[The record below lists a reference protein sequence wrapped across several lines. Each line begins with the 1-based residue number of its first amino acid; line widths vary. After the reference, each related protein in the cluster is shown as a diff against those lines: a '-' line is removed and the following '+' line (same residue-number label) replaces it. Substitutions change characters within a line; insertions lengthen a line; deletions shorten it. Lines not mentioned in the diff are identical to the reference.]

1 MGGSSGSQQTQQ
13 QTVSQP
19 WQPAQPEL
27 QNILSSLGGIN
38 MGVTPGQTSGLN
50 ALQGAA
56 GAIPS
61 LGPGV
66 AGVAN
71 QYLSGQPNALGQGA
85 YGQTSKTL
93 SPFLDPNSLNPMSN
107 PYTGQAMNTLNQD
120 LTNQIQSQFAGAGQ
134 GMGPAEA
141 QALARGLSQGEG
153 GLLMGQYNANAGFSL
168 NAAQQQMANALGL
181 NQANLGN
188 SQFGLTAA
196 NATPGAYLAGPA
208 AQFGAANAAENT
220 PLVNIGGVAG
230 LTLPIAGL
238 GGQTN
243 SQGTSNTQYNPSTL
257 TQIGQ
262 GVSDFSN
269 LFSSLFPKGFQTG

>member
-56 GAIPS
+56 GAIPGM
-61 LGPGV
+61 GPQVGN
-66 AGVAN
+66 VAN

-85 YGQTSKTL
+85 YNQASGAL
-93 SPFLDPNSLNPMSN
+93 SPFLQSNFLNPMSN
-107 PYTGQAMNTLNQD
+107 PFTGQAMGTLNQD
-120 LTNQIQSQFAGAGQ
+120 LTNQITSQFAGAGQ
-134 GMGPAEA
+134 GFGPAEA
-141 QALARGLSQGEG
+141 QALARGLGQGESG
-153 GLLMGQYNANAGFSL
+153 VLMNQFNQNAGLAQSA
-168 NAAQQQMANALGL
+168 AAQQMASALGL
-181 NQANLGN
+181 NTANLGN

-208 AQFGAANAAENT
+208 AQYASANAAYNT
-220 PLVNIGGVAG
+220 PLANIGGVAG

-243 SQGTSNTQYNPSTL
+243 SQGASNTQYNPSPL
-257 TQIGQ
+257 TQMQQ
-262 GVSDFSN
+262 GVQMAPSIF
-269 LFSSLFPKGFQTG
+269 GFLGL